1 MSEKT
6 WEECLFEGDVRQVSK
21 DTKKSDSLKRTAE
34 GRIKFFNNQQ
44 INEENANYIF
54 EGYYTSIIEM
64 LHSLTISKGY
74 SVSNHIC
81 IGCYLRDVLKRDDSY
96 RIFDGLRY
104 KRNSLVYYGN
114 KMDFETA
121 ITKAQLKKIK
131 KTENNPF
138 TSATLQSKN

>member
-1 MSEKT
+1 
-6 WEECLFEGDVRQVSK
+6 
-21 DTKKSDSLKRTAE
+21 
-34 GRIKFFNNQQ
+34 
-44 INEENANYIF
+44 
-54 EGYYTSIIEM
+54 M

-96 RIFDGLRY
+96 RLFDDLRY

-131 KTENNPF
+131 KQKIILL
-138 TSATLQSKN
+138 LQQLFSPKINFFSRGFLQDF